1 MSACLSD
8 VSFGITEYT
17 LILGRVGGKRVPKL
31 WILATNNEN
40 SIHKKILK
48 LSCFFSSAQRWYQ
61 IFPWPYVNIKSK
73 SSMCLVFY
81 YLVSLGHLL
90 LHKTTPEVVASNNN
104 KSLSLLR
111 NLGTNWAQLGSSH
124 PRSSISCNQSVTGA
138 KI

>member
-1 MSACLSD
+1 
-8 VSFGITEYT
+8 
-17 LILGRVGGKRVPKL
+17 
-31 WILATNNEN
+31 
-40 SIHKKILK
+40 
-48 LSCFFSSAQRWYQ
+48 
-61 IFPWPYVNIKSK
+61 
-73 SSMCLVFY
+73 MCLVFY